1 MIPDGQGADYNSTV
15 PMGITIK
22 IPKLL
27 MEQTDGALLVEVRG
41 GNVLECISDL
51 ICRYPKL
58 EGMILDSSNRLLLKW
73 MVYVNNQGAVSA
85 DQLLYPVKDGDMI
98 TLLPMIAG
106 G

>member
-1 MIPDGQGADYNSTV
+1 
-15 PMGITIK
+15 MGITIK

-27 MEQTDGALLVEVRG
+27 MEKTDGALLIEVRG

-58 EGMILDSSNRLLLKW
+58 DGVILDSRNRLLLKW

-85 DQLLYPVKDGDMI
+85 DQLLHPVKKGDMI